1 MRQLLPALVV
11 LLVMPLIAVADD
23 ATETRAL
30 RLLREA
36 PLIDGHNDMPY
47 AIRDHV
53 KNHVEQ
59 LDLAGDTRKLA
70 DPMHTDIA
78 RLRAGGVG
86 AQFWSVWIPTDLAP
100 ADAVKTVIEQID
112 VVHRVDARYPD
123 VFALALTADD
133 VTRIHRDG
141 RIASM
146 IGVEGGHSIG
156 NSLAVLRQLYAL
168 GARYMTLTHS
178 KNTDWADS
186 ATDLPR
192 SGGLTPFGKEV
203 VREMNRLGMLV
214 DLSHVAPSTMKQAI
228 EVSDA
233 PVIFSHSSA
242 YAVTPHMRN
251 VPDDVLSTLREKDGV
266 VMVTFVTSF
275 VSEEARQWD
284 AAKDAEEARL
294 KALHPESET
303 ARTAKLEE
311 WTAAHPA
318 PKVTIAQV
326 ADHIDHI
333 RKVAGIE
340 HVGIGGDF
348 DGFSITPVG
357 LEGVQGYPALFAE
370 LIRRGYSDDEIRA
383 VAGRNLLRVWHKAEV
398 VAAKLQ
404 KERRASDVL
413 IEDVDTPM
421 KKESASPHE

>member
-1 MRQLLPALVV
+1 
-11 LLVMPLIAVADD
+11 
-23 ATETRAL
+23 
-30 RLLREA
+30 
-36 PLIDGHNDMPY
+36 
-47 AIRDHV
+47 
-53 KNHVEQ
+53 
-59 LDLAGDTRKLA
+59 
-70 DPMHTDIA
+70 
-78 RLRAGGVG
+78 
-86 AQFWSVWIPTDLAP
+86 
-100 ADAVKTVIEQID
+100 
-112 VVHRVDARYPD
+112 
-123 VFALALTADD
+123 
-133 VTRIHRDG
+133 
-141 RIASM
+141 
-146 IGVEGGHSIG
+146 
-156 NSLAVLRQLYAL
+156 
-168 GARYMTLTHS
+168 MTLTHS